1 MAPLTYRPLTVGT
14 RTLDVHNVRIEAL
27 MSSITTITSG
37 TVLAGE
43 SGEQNTRGN
52 FLLAAQEVYA
62 DDVTWTAPVRELKIS
77 GRDAVIDHLRREVAG
92 MHEPEFTFLRRNGN
106 ERQMIDEFAVRF
118 VYAGHGLERAP
129 VIAGD
134 LVELKRVR
142 ILDVRAGRV
151 TQETCIENWT
161 VLKPA
166 TR

>member
-1 MAPLTYRPLTVGT
+1 
-14 RTLDVHNVRIEAL
+14 
-27 MSSITTITSG
+27 MSSITSVTSG
-37 TVLAGE
+37 AAFAGE
-43 SGEQNTRGN
+43 SSERHIGGN
-52 FLLAAQEVYA
+52 FLLAAQDVYA
-62 DDVTWTAPVRELKIS
+62 DDVTWTAPIRELKIS
-77 GRDAVIDHLRREVAG
+77 GRDAVIDHLRREYAG

-118 VYAGHGLERAP
+118 VYVGHGLERAP

-161 VLKPA
+161 VLKPV
-166 TR
+166 TVRR